1 MKISIEEDEDTNLM
15 REEEAGEWYNDNWT
29 MYESEEGSLSSA
41 GGQIRRDVTFD
52 SFEEVEDY
60 KDSLK

>member
-1 MKISIEEDEDTNLM
+1 M

-29 MYESEEGSLSSA
+29 MYQSEEGSLSSA